1 MPLYIKMPENINET
15 TSDKTFKTAYSK
27 KFRHVAFCCFIVI
40 NII

>member
-15 TSDKTFKTAYSK
+15 TRHLKLRIQKNH
-27 KFRHVAFCCFIVI
+27 RHVAFCCFIVI